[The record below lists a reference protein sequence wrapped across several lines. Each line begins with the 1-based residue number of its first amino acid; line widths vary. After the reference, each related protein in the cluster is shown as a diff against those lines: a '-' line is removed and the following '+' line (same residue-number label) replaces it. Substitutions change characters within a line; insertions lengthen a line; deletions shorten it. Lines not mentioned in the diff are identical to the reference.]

1 MIEIALKNSIKKHEL
16 SLYSIYDLLGDVGG
30 LLDLLLIAFAVFAGP
45 YNQQLLNFN
54 VIKGLFKF
62 DN

>member
-30 LLDLLLIAFAVFAGP
+30 LLDLLLIAFAVFVGP